1 MISIRDLSLSQR
13 LLVGLLI
20 VTFAFWA
27 VIAALTIRDSINDTN
42 EVFDAHLT
50 QTAVALLSVAG
61 PDEGKPLMSPGA
73 GEQPSPRGILDTRSG
88 PSVRVARS
96 AHPGGSGSLSGQDN
110 AVQAGGWT
118 DRQTLPSL
126 HLEYAKLLRYQIWSG
141 DGRLLLRSANAP
153 ESVMAEH
160 DGFSETTDGDG
171 RSWRH
176 FSIWDPRL
184 VYRVQVSDA
193 DDVRNRMVR
202 NVTLHVVT
210 PLVLG
215 LPVLVFLLWFS
226 VSRGLDPL
234 GRLTHQIE
242 EKKPDNL
249 LPLELQGIPKE
260 LRPVVLALNRLLV
273 RVAHALDSERRLTAN
288 AAHELRTPLAAIQ
301 AHLHAARDADDRA
314 VRQGALNQLQRSVER
329 GIRLVR
335 QLLALARLD
344 PEQKLPDPEQVDIAA
359 VAQAVGAELAP
370 LALAREQTLE
380 LHVERGLPSVPGNP
394 DLLSILLAN
403 LVDNAIRYTQRS
415 GHIDVDI
422 RRWESGVQIGVSD
435 DGPGIPEA
443 QREAVF
449 ERFYRI
455 AGQDQPGSGLGLA
468 IARRV
473 VELHDARITIGNGPG
488 NRGLTVT
495 IFLYSDLVRQV

>member
-1 MISIRDLSLSQR
+1 VISIRDLSLSQR

-27 VIAALTIRDSINDTN
+27 VIAALTIRDSIDDTY
-42 EVFDAHLT
+42 ELFDAHLT
-50 QTAVALLSVAG
+50 QTAIALLSVAEPG
-61 PDEGKPLMSPGA
+61 EGQPQVTREGT
-73 GEQPSPRGILDTRSG
+73 EQPTLGEIFGNRPE
-88 PSVRVARS
+88 VAARVARS
-96 AHPGGSGSLSGQDN
+96 TRPGGDV
-110 AVQAGGWT
+110 AARA

-126 HLEYAKLLRYQIWSG
+126 NLEYEKLLRYQIWSS

-153 ESVMAEH
+153 AEVMAEH
-160 DGFSETTDGDG
+160 DGFSETSDVDG
-171 RSWRH
+171 RTWRH
-176 FSIWDPRL
+176 FSIWDQRFM
-184 VYRVQVSDA
+184 YRVQVSEA
-193 DDVRNRMVR
+193 HDVRNRLVR
-202 NVTLHVVT
+202 DIALHVVS
-210 PLVLG
+210 PLALG

-249 LPLELQGIPKE
+249 LPLEVQGVPKE

-301 AHLHAARDADDRA
+301 AHLHAARGADDRA
-314 VRQGALNQLQRSVER
+314 VRQGAMNQLQRSVER
-329 GIRLVR
+329 GIRLVG

-344 PEQKLPDPEQVDIAA
+344 PEQKLPDPEQVDVAA
-359 VAQAVGAELAP
+359 VAEAVGAELAP
-370 LALAREQTLE
+370 LALAKDQTLE
-380 LHVERGLPSVPGNP
+380 LRVETGLPSVPGNP

-403 LVDNAIRYTQRS
+403 LVDNAIRYTQRN
-415 GHIDVDI
+415 GHIDIDI
-422 RRWESGVQIGVSD
+422 RHWQSGVEIEVSD

-443 QREAVF
+443 QRDAVF

-473 VELHDARITIGNGPG
+473 VELHDAMITVGDGPG
-488 NRGLTVT
+488 NRGLTMT
-495 IFLYSDLVRQV
+495 IFLKGDPEAAAGDGTPPGR